1 MRATRFLFALFGRC
15 PRFESLDL
23 SRFGGQLYE
32 TSVKSHLMVKYS
44 QHPPGVIVTIGAKSL
59 EMALRWRAEL
69 WLNVPVVFSMV
80 SEQTVGRLNLGPE
93 VTGIFVRLRFQD
105 FMTAAR
111 AVVPDLK
118 RVALVGDSWDTQ
130 TVYGDWKTKFPR
142 LPVLSRSST

>member
-15 PRFESLDL
+15 LRFESFDL

-44 QHPPGVIVTIGAKSL
+44 QHPPGVIVT
-59 EMALRWRAEL
+59 
-69 WLNVPVVFSMV
+69 

-111 AVVPDLK
+111 AVVHGSQ
-118 RVALVGDSWDTQ
+118 A
-130 TVYGDWKTKFPR
+130 
-142 LPVLSRSST
+142 SRFGR